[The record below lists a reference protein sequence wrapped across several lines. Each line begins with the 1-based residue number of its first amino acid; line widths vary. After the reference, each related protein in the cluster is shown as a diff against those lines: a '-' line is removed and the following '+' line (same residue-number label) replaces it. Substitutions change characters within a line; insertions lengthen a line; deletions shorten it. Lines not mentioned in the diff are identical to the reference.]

1 MDTSILADLAELRE
15 DSDDSWEMCANTCL
29 DSDGTEQPERRA
41 AAEDA
46 QDSAREAWS
55 RAIEATKAGNLSAA
69 IEALEEARSLAWAE
83 YHNIAAAMTPIE
95 WRSGL
100 SPDTDTPRVQVM
112 WPPLA
117 YCCAWASVDD
127 IDVAVADF
135 RAMAARDEMF
145 TETTVCVAIALPSL
159 RRREFTVGPPP
170 CPPTI
175 RN

>member
-69 IEALEEARSLAWAE
+69 IEALEEARSLASDW
-83 YHNIAAAMTPIE
+83 
-95 WRSGL
+95 G
-100 SPDTDTPRVQVM
+100 
-112 WPPLA
+112 
-117 YCCAWASVDD
+117 DD
-127 IDVAVADF
+127 S
-135 RAMAARDEMF
+135 RERE
-145 TETTVCVAIALPSL
+145 AIAIV
-159 RRREFTVGPPP
+159 RGDDA
-170 CPPTI
+170 
-175 RN
+175 